1 MPYDVQLVAGNGA
14 GCGKISRSR
23 RFFTREGGKNIFF
36 ARFVALQ
43 FFFEGSLIAVH
54 VSYGQLN
61 EWRTNFVNET
71 IVAKMTKGVKPCVEN
86 QAQNNEF
93 PHFSEKGRLT
103 IWKCRV
109 ISKRQFFI
117 IVLLAVSICYS
128 SKKWS

>member
-43 FFFEGSLIAVH
+43 FFFEGS
-54 VSYGQLN
+54 YGQLN
-61 EWRTNFVNET
+61 EWRTKFVNEK
-71 IVAKMTKGVKPCVEN
+71 IVAKITKGVKPCVEN

-109 ISKRQFFI
+109 ISRH
-117 IVLLAVSICYS
+117 S
-128 SKKWS
+128 SLS